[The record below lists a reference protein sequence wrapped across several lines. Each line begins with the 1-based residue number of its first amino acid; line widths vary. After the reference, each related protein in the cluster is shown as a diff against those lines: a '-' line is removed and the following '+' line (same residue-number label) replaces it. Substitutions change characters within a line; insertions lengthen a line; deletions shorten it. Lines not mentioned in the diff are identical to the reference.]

1 MDNKDWQK
9 MGTEFWNVVQDAI
22 NSGDYSDLSQHVKE
36 TITDTVE
43 GVTREV
49 SRGLKE
55 GLGNTQKNN
64 TSNAGFKNGYS
75 QSQWKWSNPGT
86 TRYSSQSSHS
96 SQRNQN
102 IQQQRAEQKQLPA
115 RYIKNPP
122 GFVSGVVMAAIGY
135 PIGGGALIGALVLM
149 LFGSLRR
156 VGIIIAIPS
165 LVLLAMAII
174 GTKKFSF
181 VSRFKKYVR
190 IIGNR
195 EYCTMDEL
203 ISKTGKTKDKILK
216 DLKKMINKNMFLHGH
231 IDAKETCLIVT
242 DRMYKQYQLT
252 EQQAQIRAEEQ
263 RLLEQQHAQLPEDC
277 RKILEEGKEYISFIH
292 YCNDE
297 LPGEVI
303 SQKLDR
309 LELIITRIFKEV
321 EKKPEL
327 AGDLRRFMNYYLPT
341 TRKLLQAYCDVEKEP
356 IISEDMA
363 KTKAEI
369 EATIDTINQA
379 FENLLNSFFADK
391 ALDISSD
398 ISVLN
403 TMFAQEGLTKKDF
416 S

>member
-1 MDNKDWQK
+1 MDNKEWQK
-9 MGTEFWNVVQDAI
+9 KGSEFWNVVQDAI
-22 NSGDYSDLSQHVKE
+22 NSGDYSDLSQHVRE

-43 GVTREV
+43 GVTKEV

-55 GLGNTQKNN
+55 GLGNTH
-64 TSNAGFKNGYS
+64 TSDTANSGFKSGYT
-75 QSQWKWSNPGT
+75 QSQWKWSNAGT
-86 TRYSSQSSHS
+86 TRYSSQTRRES
-96 SQRNQN
+96 
-102 IQQQRAEQKQLPA
+102 EKKLPA
-115 RYIKNPP
+115 RYVKNPP
-122 GFVSGVVMAAIGY
+122 GYVSGIVMAAIGY
-135 PIGGGALIGALVLM
+135 PIGGGALIGALILL
-149 LFGSLRR
+149 LFGTLRR
-156 VGIIIAIPS
+156 IGLMIAVPALLLLIMA
-165 LVLLAMAII
+165 LV

-190 IIGNR
+190 VIGDR
-195 EYCTMDEL
+195 EYCTLDEL
-203 ISKTGKTKDKILK
+203 ISKTGKAKSKVLK
-216 DLKKMINKNMFLHGH
+216 DLKKMISKNMFLHGH
-231 IDAKETCLIVT
+231 IDAKETCVIVT
-242 DRMYKQYQLT
+242 DRMYKQYLQT
-252 EQQAQIRAEEQ
+252 EKQAQIRAEEQ
-263 RLLEQQHAQLPEDC
+263 KLIEQQYAQLPEES

-292 YCNDE
+292 YCNEE

-303 SQKLDR
+303 SQKLDK

-321 EKKPEL
+321 EQKPQL

-363 KTKAEI
+363 KTKMEI
-369 EATIDTINQA
+369 EDTLDTINHA

-403 TMFAQEGLTKKDF
+403 TMLAQEGLTKKDF